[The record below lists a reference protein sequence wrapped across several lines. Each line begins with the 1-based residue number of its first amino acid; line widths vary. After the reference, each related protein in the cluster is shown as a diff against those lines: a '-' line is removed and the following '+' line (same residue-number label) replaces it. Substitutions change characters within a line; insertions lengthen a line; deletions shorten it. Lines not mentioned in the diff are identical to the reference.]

1 MRISTIL
8 SILLATIAPAAAG
21 NAQSAVPDAGA
32 PGWMAGCWSQQ
43 KASKWTEECWM
54 APRGGV
60 MLGAG
65 RAGSGERLSEWEAT
79 QIVAGADG
87 KLVYWAS
94 PDGGARVSFTEVS
107 RGPTEIVFA
116 NAAHD
121 YPQRIRY
128 WREGET
134 LNAEI
139 SLLDGSKAMRW
150 QYKRDQ

>member
-1 MRISTIL
+1 MRTSISL
-8 SILLATIAPAAAG
+8 SIALAAIALAG
-21 NAQSAVPDAGA
+21 ASAAQSTASDTAAPD
-32 PGWMAGCWSQQ
+32 WMAGCWSQD
-43 KASKWTEECWM
+43 KAPKWTEECWM
-54 APRGGV
+54 GERGGV

-65 RAGSGERLSEWEAT
+65 RAGSGDKLTEWEAT
-79 QIVAGADG
+79 QIIPGADG

-107 RGPTEIVFA
+107 RGATEIVFA

-128 WREGET
+128 WREGAM

-139 SLLDGSKAMRW
+139 SLIDGSKAMRW

>member
-1 MRISTIL
+1 MRTFTIL
-8 SILLATIAPAAAG
+8 SIALAAIAASCAG
-21 NAQSAVPDAGA
+21 TAQSAAPDAGA
-32 PGWMAGCWSQQ
+32 PGWMAGCWSQR
-43 KASKWTEECWM
+43 KVPKWTEECWM

-65 RAGSGERLSEWEAT
+65 RAGAGDTLSEWEAM
-79 QIVAGADG
+79 QIIAGTGG

>member
-1 MRISTIL
+1 MRAAIIL
-8 SILLATIAPAAAG
+8 PAALA
-21 NAQSAVPDAGA
+21 ALTPASDPVAVAL
-32 PGWMAGCWSQQ
+32 PGWMAGCWSQER
-43 KASKWTEECWM
+43 APKWTEECWM

-65 RAGSGERLSEWEAT
+65 RAGNGDRLGEWEAM
-79 QIVAGADG
+79 QLIPAADG

-94 PDGGARVSFTEVS
+94 PDGGTRVAFTEVS
-107 RGPTEIVFA
+107 RGPQEIVFA

-128 WREGET
+128 WREGT
-134 LNAEI
+134 MLNAEI
-139 SLLDGSKAMRW
+139 SLLDGSKPIRW

>member
-1 MRISTIL
+1 MRTSITL
-8 SILLATIAPAAAG
+8 SIALAAIALGGASR
-21 NAQSAVPDAGA
+21 AQTVAPDTAA
-32 PGWMAGCWSQQ
+32 PGWMAGCWSQD
-43 KASKWTEECWM
+43 KAPKWTEECWM
-54 APRGGV
+54 GPRGGV

-65 RAGSGERLSEWEAT
+65 RSGVGDKLSEWEAM
-79 QIVAGADG
+79 QIIAAADG

-128 WREGET
+128 WREGEA
-134 LNAEI
+134 LNAEV
-139 SLLDGSKAMRW
+139 SLLDGSRAMRW
-150 QYKRDQ
+150 QYKRAQ